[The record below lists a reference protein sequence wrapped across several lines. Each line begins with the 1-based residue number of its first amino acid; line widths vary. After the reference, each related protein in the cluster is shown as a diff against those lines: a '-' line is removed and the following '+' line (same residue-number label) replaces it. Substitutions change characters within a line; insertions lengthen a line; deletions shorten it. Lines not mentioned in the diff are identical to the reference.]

1 MLRHRVLSAVVFLPV
16 LFAAIWF
23 DGPWFSIL
31 VAAVAVLGI
40 IEFDSLVMR
49 RRWDPLV
56 VVSALCCIGF
66 IVNAH
71 YAEYYGGEGAYG
83 TVSSGIVAASV
94 VLPLLCFLL
103 QRNPTREA
111 YVGWAWC
118 VAGIFYVGWLLSFWV
133 LVMNSDLW
141 VGRDWVLLALFATFG
156 VDTTA
161 YFVGRAFGRHKMAP
175 SISPGKTWE
184 GAIGG
189 VLGAVAVVVIMSQ
202 VVDLGIGY
210 PKVVFIALMVAVF
223 AQVGDLAESRL
234 KRSVGVKEAGR
245 LIPGHGGLLDRL
257 DSIVF
262 TGVVVYYC
270 LRWFVG

>member
-16 LFAAIWF
+16 LLITIWF

-31 VAAVAVLGI
+31 VAAAAVLGM
-40 IEFDSLVMR
+40 IEFDSLVIR
-49 RRWDPLV
+49 QRWDLLV
-56 VVSALCCIGF
+56 LVSILCCVAF

-71 YAEYYGGEGAYG
+71 YAESYDGEGTYG
-83 TVSSGIVAASV
+83 NVTSAIVAASV
-94 VLPLLCFLL
+94 ILPLLCLLL
-103 QRNPTREA
+103 QRNLA
-111 YVGWAWC
+111 GDDYVRWAWS
-118 VAGIFYVGWLLSFWV
+118 VAGILYVGWLLSFWV
-133 LVMNSDLW
+133 LLMNSDQW
-141 VGRDWVLLALFATFG
+141 VGRDWVLLGLLATFG
-156 VDTTA
+156 ADTMA

-189 VLGAVAVVVIMSQ
+189 VFGAVAGVAIMFQ
-202 VVDLGIGY
+202 VVDLGISY
-210 PKVVFIALMVAVF
+210 PKVIIIGLMVAIV

-262 TGVVVYYC
+262 TGVVMYYS
-270 LRWFVG
+270 LRCFVG

>member
-111 YVGWAWC
+111 YVGWAWS